1 MTNTTDYD
9 PEKNGKGGTA
19 EGNAVRAKRAQV
31 IARQR
36 EARKALAEDIISFSN
51 RVDGIHRTAAPMNG
65 YERDELTAALTRLRS
80 VVDCIYETSPR
91 RLDI

>member
-1 MTNTTDYD
+1 MTNTTNDG

-19 EGNAVRAKRAQV
+19 AGNAVRARRAQV
-31 IARQR
+31 LVRQR

-51 RVDGIHRTAAPMNG
+51 RVEGIHRAAAPMNR

-80 VVDCIYETSPR
+80 VVDCIYETSPG
-91 RLDI
+91 RLDV